1 MFGFG
6 MFGKRRGLRQ
16 WILMALQREPK
27 NGAELMDSIESMS
40 QGWWRPSP
48 GSVYPVLEELA
59 TEGVIR
65 RREDGRYELTSKGHD
80 SSDWVAG
87 WLGGRPRTPKEIV
100 DEVTSY
106 VAYLEDLARSEK
118 SGFAAER
125 LRLGKLAQRLQELAR

>member
-6 MFGKRRGLRQ
+6 AFGKRRGLRQ
-16 WILMALQREPK
+16 WILVILQREPK
-27 NGAELMDSIESMS
+27 NGAELMDAMESMS

-48 GSVYPVLEELA
+48 GSVYPILEELS
-59 TEGVIR
+59 TEGVLR

-80 SSDWVAG
+80 ASDWTAG

-100 DEVTSY
+100 DEVGSY
-106 VAYLEDLARSEK
+106 VAYLEDLAGSEK
-118 SGFAAER
+118 GGLASER